1 MKFVKPSVFAVSLIV
16 IVTAMAQK
24 SDYLGQESRQIKA
37 LSSDDIR
44 GYLEGR
50 GMGLAKA
57 AELNGYPGPM
67 HVLQMKEALQISK
80 TQELK
85 ITAIFDK
92 MKRETMALGKEIVRT
107 EAQLEQEFRSNRAN
121 PVRVEDL
128 TSMIGAIQAKIRASH
143 LNAHIATKPLM
154 TTSQLKKYN
163 DFRGYK

>member
-24 SDYLGQESRQIKA
+24 SDYMGQESRQIKA
-37 LSSDDIR
+37 LSSDDTR

-92 MKRETMALGKEIVRT
+92 MKRETIALGKEIVRT

-128 TSMIGAIQAKIRASH
+128 TTMIGAIQAKIRASH